1 MPKLWN
7 IIKHTNSRRYSRGGR
22 TILVERPWGWYR
34 VLHTGADY
42 QVKELYVKPYHQ
54 LSLQSHKKRSEVW
67 TVVFGRGSC
76 IIGVENKSLSVGDV
90 VKIKKGQIHRLSAQ
104 NEPIKIIEV
113 QVGDYDE
120 SDIERYMDDYG
131 RIDSKQT
138 ELSHISRETVQKYSE
153 WS

>member
-1 MPKLWN
+1 M
-7 IIKHTNSRRYSRGGR
+7 
-22 TILVERPWGWYR
+22 
-34 VLHTGADY
+34 HTGPDY
-42 QVKELYVKPYHQ
+42 QVKEIIVKPYHQ
-54 LSLQSHKKRSEVW
+54 LSLQSHKKRAEVW
-67 TVVFGRGSC
+67 TVVFGQGRC
-76 IIGVENKSLSVGDV
+76 IIGLENKPLSVGDV

-131 RIDSKQT
+131 RIDSKQI
-138 ELSHISRETVQKYSE
+138 ELSHINRETVQKHSE